1 MLFEIIVCVITVLVF
16 TIWYSS
22 YCNKILADKEKKEKE
37 EKLKAIEILSAR
49 IKAKIAVDNYD
60 KMKMSH
66 SQNNN
71 YFFNS
76 QVCID
81 IFNVIM
87 VLLYKI
93 IDFTVAYS
101 IICAIEIIS
110 YLQIVFNVV
119 YSYDYRVV
127 WKYLLC
133 NKIKYKCDYEKTK
146 SYIYR
151 CCNSAL
157 MQISNIRVFSWSFMV
172 QVLIHICRCI

>member
-1 MLFEIIVCVITVLVF
+1 MLFEIIVCIITVLVF

-66 SQNNN
+66 SQINN

-76 QVCID
+76 QVYID

-87 VLLYKI
+87 SLLYKI
-93 IDFTVAYS
+93 IEFTVAYF

-110 YLQIVFNVV
+110 YLQLVFNVI
-119 YSYDYRVV
+119 YSYDYCVV
-127 WKYLLC
+127 WNYLLC

-157 MQISNIRVFSWSFMV
+157 MQISNIRVFSWSFIV
-172 QVLIHICRCI
+172 QMLIHICRCI